1 MAARMPMNECYLK
14 DFRAGD
20 RLRSADYTVSESEM
34 IEYARRYDPQPF
46 HTDPAAA
53 KRTSFGGLV
62 ASGWFTAAIT
72 MRLMAQSEVRIA
84 GGMIGMG
91 VEELRWPRPVRPGDT
106 LHAETEVLEVRPSR
120 SHPDHGIVRVRNA
133 TINQAGEIVQTMVTA
148 LYVPRRH
155 AQTT

>member
-1 MAARMPMNECYLK
+1 MNESYLD
-14 DFRAGD
+14 DFHVGD
-20 RLRSADYTVSESEM
+20 RLHSAQYPVSEAEM

-46 HTDPAAA
+46 HTDPVAA
-53 KRTSFGGLV
+53 KQAAFHGLV

-72 MRLMAQSEVRIA
+72 MKLMAQSEVRIA

-106 LHAETEVLEVRPSR
+106 LHVETEVIEVRPSR

-133 TINQAGEIVQTMVTA
+133 TFNQAGEVVQTMVTA
-148 LYVPRRH
+148 LYVPRRK
-155 AQTT
+155 